1 MKYINPHSVRGL
13 VNKMADFILKKITDN
28 TDYDAL
34 IEVTDCGK
42 FFVIN
47 GMTNSKDILE
57 MGNIRDSFVEEYKE
71 LLEQFNMTDI
81 NVIDLVIYD
90 VEIEKKS
97 EFWFDF
103 YNTPRPSFHK
113 SISDFVSTN
122 DMSKILSI
130 DYTDRITTEIDYT
143 ETNTSHLPHFT
154 YPGLTTSSEFP
165 YGYSLGLGRLHYYY
179 SEYICNHI
187 MNTIGASE
195 ISFKFSTF
203 QDDEE
208 DFDINV
214 MSDSRFPNDVV
225 KSLILD
231 VFDFD
236 LPSFKY
242 LLSRYDL
249 YEDIDKPFD
258 EKPWLIKD
266 RIEDIIII

>member
-13 VNKMADFILKKITDN
+13 VNMMADFILKKITDN

-47 GMTNSKDILE
+47 GMTNSTEILS
-57 MGNIRDSFVEEYKE
+57 MGDVRDSFVEKHKD

-81 NVIDLVIYD
+81 NVVDLILYD

-103 YNTPRPSFHK
+103 HNTSRPSYHS
-113 SISDFVSTN
+113 SINEFIN
-122 DMSKILSI
+122 DNDLSKILSVDFKDKLMVEV
-130 DYTDRITTEIDYT
+130 DYSET
-143 ETNTSHLPHFT
+143 ETTHLPHFT

-165 YGYSLGLGRLHYYY
+165 YGYGLGLGRLHYYY
-179 SEYICNHI
+179 SEYVCNHI

-203 QDDEE
+203 QDDNE

-214 MSDSRFPNDVV
+214 ISNSRFPNSVV

-236 LPSFKY
+236 LLSFKH
-242 LLSRYDL
+242 LLSRYDITDDL
-249 YEDIDKPFD
+249 NKPFD
-258 EKPWLIKD
+258 DKPWLIKD
-266 RIEDIIII
+266 RIEDIIIV